1 VVTII
6 ALQIAVMGAAIW
18 RTRSMM
24 QQANQEMQAAHE
36 EVTLRPL
43 VNICQI
49 ALVTQEFED
58 TQNYIEQVIYKA
70 DVLQVVLVNKK
81 NVVVASTNLAEV
93 GKPLPPLTD
102 SPETYWRKRKI
113 DVKDGPSGMIA
124 VEFSSSAMIQ
134 ALHKARRIF
143 IALNLTGTII
153 IAVAGWFMGFL
164 LTRRLNML
172 RKAAQR
178 FTRGE
183 LSKTGL
189 QGNDEVA
196 AVGRAFDLMA
206 QTIQNQLVDL
216 HDSRERFSLAVGG
229 TRDGILDWNIKSG
242 DFYYS
247 PRYVEILGFDRN
259 DKTLPLTMEA
269 WSDRIHPDD
278 AADVLKNHN
287 AFLHSADDFFTSEH
301 RLRRQDGAYIWIHA
315 RASALRE
322 PNGEAIRMVA
332 SITDISERK
341 AQELVMRNLAL
352 HDALTSLPNRLLLN
366 DRLRQAILV
375 GLREKRVFGL
385 IVMDLDR
392 FKEINDSLGHQ
403 VGDQVLQYVSLCT
416 RACLRESDTVARMGG
431 DEFAV
436 LLATASSQDG
446 AVSVAKKIIKAVS
459 EPFEIDGRQ
468 IEIGSSLGIAMFPE
482 HGKNPEVLLHLAD
495 VAMYKAKQSYSGYQ
509 VYSKE
514 LGHGTD
520 DQVALQDELRRAIAK
535 NELLLHY
542 QPKIDFD
549 AGRVSGVEALVRWQH
564 PQLGLLFPDS
574 FIPQAEQTGL
584 IKPLTHW
591 VLSAALQQIEEWQ
604 KVGLALM
611 VSVNISA
618 INIQDPEFPE
628 QVTNLLAMFTV
639 TPSLL
644 ELEIT
649 ESAMMSEPVRALKC
663 IKELGAMGLQI
674 AIDDFGTGYSS
685 MAYLKRM
692 LIAKI
697 KIDKSFVMDM
707 IANHND
713 AVIVRST
720 VELGHNL
727 GLKVVAEGV
736 ESREVWDSL
745 KALGCDSAQGYY
757 MSHPLPPSELVQW
770 LRQSPWGLSI
780 PKV

>member
-1 VVTII
+1 MII
-6 ALQIAVMGAAIW
+6 ALQMVLMGAAIW

-24 QQANQEMQAAHE
+24 QEANQKLLAAHE

-58 TQNYIEQVIYKA
+58 AQNYIEQVIYKA
-70 DVLQVVLVNKK
+70 DVLQVLLVNQK
-81 NVVVASTNLAEV
+81 NVVVASTNLTEV

-102 SPETYWRKRKI
+102 SPDTYWRKRKI
-113 DVKDGPSGMIA
+113 DVKNGPSGIIA
-124 VEFSSSAMIQ
+124 VQFSSGVMIQ
-134 ALHKARRIF
+134 ALHKARTIF
-143 IALNLTGTII
+143 IALNLTGTVI
-153 IAVAGWFMGFL
+153 IAAAGWFMGFL
-164 LTRRLNML
+164 LTRRLNLL

-183 LSKTGL
+183 MYKTGL

-206 QTIQNQLVDL
+206 QTIQSQFVDL
-216 HDSRERFSLAVGG
+216 HESRERFSLAVSG

-242 DFYYS
+242 EFYYS
-247 PRYVEILGFDRN
+247 PRYLEILGFERN
-259 DKTLPLTMEA
+259 DKTLSPTIEA
-269 WSDRIHPDD
+269 WTDRIHPDD
-278 AADVLKNHN
+278 AADVLKDHN
-287 AFLHSADDFFTSEH
+287 VFLHSTDDFFTSEH
-301 RLRRQDGAYIWIHA
+301 RLRRQDGTYVWIHA
-315 RASALRE
+315 RASAQRDS
-322 PNGEAIRMVA
+322 NGEAVRMVG
-332 SITDISERK
+332 SITDISDRK
-341 AQELVMRNLAL
+341 AQELAMRNLAL
-352 HDALTSLPNRLLLN
+352 HDTLTRLPNRLLLN

-375 GLREKRVFGL
+375 GLREKRSFGL

-392 FKEINDSLGHQ
+392 FKEINDSLGHH

-416 RACLRESDTVARMGG
+416 RTCLRESDTVARMGG

-446 AVSVAKKIIKAVS
+446 AVAVARKIIKAVS
-459 EPFEIDGRQ
+459 EPFEIDGRH

-482 HGKNPEVLLHLAD
+482 HGENPEVLLRLAD
-495 VAMYKAKQSYSGYQ
+495 VAMYKAKQSHSGYQ

-514 LGHGTD
+514 LGHGAD
-520 DQVALQDELRRAIAK
+520 DQVALQDELRHAITN

-574 FIPQAEQTGL
+574 FIPQAQQTGL

-604 KVGLALM
+604 KIGLALT

-618 INIQDPEFPE
+618 INIQDPEFPD
-628 QVTNLLAMFTV
+628 QVAKLLAKYAV
-639 TPSLL
+639 PPSRL

-649 ESAMMSEPVRALKC
+649 ESAMMSEPVRAIKC

-685 MAYLKRM
+685 MAYLKKM

-757 MSHPLPPSELVQW
+757 MSHPLPSAALVQW
-770 LRQSPWGLSI
+770 LRQSPWGLPI
-780 PKV
+780 ANA